1 MRRIIAATV
10 ILLIVLGSSIGIY
23 FKIIF
28 EVDRLTDIACEIRES
43 VGQKEKTDFWETKR
57 LSDAWDRSETF
68 MVSFLP
74 HSELDDIEIGI
85 KNIENYHEQ
94 GLTDEY
100 LEEINSVINR
110 LEHIK
115 ESEKPT
121 IKNIF

>member
-10 ILLIVLGSSIGIY
+10 ILLVVLGSSIGIY
-23 FKIIF
+23 FKIIS

-43 VGQKEKTDFWETKR
+43 VGQKEKTDYRETKR

-74 HSELDDIEIGI
+74 HSELDEIEIGI

>member
-10 ILLIVLGSSIGIY
+10 ILLIVLGASIGIY
-23 FKIIF
+23 FKIIS
-28 EVDRLTDIACEIRES
+28 EVDRLTDIACEIREY

-57 LSDAWDRSETF
+57 LSDAWDRSEIF

>member
-23 FKIIF
+23 FKIIS
-28 EVDRLTDIACEIRES
+28 EVDRLTDIAYEIRES
-43 VGQKEKTDFWETKR
+43 VVQKEKTDFWETKR
-57 LSDAWDRSETF
+57 LSDAWDRSETL

>member
-1 MRRIIAATV
+1 MKRIIAATV

-23 FKIIF
+23 FKIIS
-28 EVDRLTDIACEIRES
+28 EVDRLTDIACEIQES

-100 LEEINSVINR
+100 LEEINCVINR

>member
-1 MRRIIAATV
+1 MKRIIAAV
-10 ILLIVLGSSIGIY
+10 AILLIAVGSSAGIY
-23 FKIIF
+23 FKIIKK
-28 EVDRLTDIACEIRES
+28 VDELTLTASEIREGVCQS
-43 VGQKEKTDFWETKR
+43 GKTNYDDTKR
-57 LSDAWDRSETF
+57 LSESWDKAERF

-85 KNIENYHEQ
+85 RNIENYHEQ

-100 LEEINSVINR
+100 LEELNNCINR

>member
-10 ILLIVLGSSIGIY
+10 ILLVVLGSSIGIY
-23 FKIIF
+23 FKIIS

-57 LSDAWDRSETF
+57 LSDAWDRSETL

>member
-23 FKIIF
+23 FKIIS

-74 HSELDDIEIGI
+74 HSELDDIEIVI

>member
-1 MRRIIAATV
+1 MKRIIAATV
-10 ILLIVLGSSIGIY
+10 ILFIVLGSSIGIY
-23 FKIIF
+23 FKIIS

-43 VGQKEKTDFWETKR
+43 VGQKEKRDFWETKR

-100 LEEINSVINR
+100 LEEINCVINR

>member
-1 MRRIIAATV
+1 MKRIIAAVV
-10 ILLIVLGSSIGIY
+10 ILLLVLVSSIGIY
-23 FKIIF
+23 FKILSN
-28 EVDRLTDIACEIRES
+28 VDSLTETACEIRDS
-43 VGQKEKTDFWETKR
+43 VNHKQKTDFWETKR
-57 LSDAWDRSETF
+57 LSDEWNSSEIF

-85 KNIENYHEQ
+85 RNIENYHEQ

-100 LEEINSVINR
+100 LEELNNVINR

>member
-23 FKIIF
+23 FKIIS

-100 LEEINSVINR
+100 LEEINSVINS

>member
-23 FKIIF
+23 FKIIS

-43 VGQKEKTDFWETKR
+43 VSQKEKTDFWETKR

-85 KNIENYHEQ
+85 KSIENYHEQ

-110 LEHIK
+110 LEHII

>member
-10 ILLIVLGSSIGIY
+10 ILLVVLGSSIGIY
-23 FKIIF
+23 FKIIS
-28 EVDRLTDIACEIRES
+28 EVDRLTDIACEIRDS

-57 LSDAWDRSETF
+57 LSDAWDRSETL

-100 LEEINSVINR
+100 LEEINCVINR

>member
-1 MRRIIAATV
+1 MRRIIAAVV
-10 ILLIVLGSSIGIY
+10 ILLVIFGSSIGIY
-23 FKIIF
+23 FRIISN
-28 EVDRLTDIACEIRES
+28 VDSLAETACEIRDS
-43 VGQKEKTDFWETKR
+43 VNQKKETDFWETKR
-57 LSDAWDRSETF
+57 LSDEWDRSEIF

-85 KNIENYHEQ
+85 RNIENYHEQ

-100 LEEINSVINR
+100 LEELNNVINR

-121 IKNIF
+121 VKNIF

>member
-1 MRRIIAATV
+1 MKRIIAATV
-10 ILLIVLGSSIGIY
+10 ILLIVLGSSISIY
-23 FKIIF
+23 FKIIS

-57 LSDAWDRSETF
+57 LSDAWVRSETF
-68 MVSFLP
+68 LVSFLP

>member
-1 MRRIIAATV
+1 MKRIIAALA
-10 ILLIVLGSSIGIY
+10 ILIIAFGSSAWIY
-23 FKIIF
+23 LKIIST
-28 EVDRLTDIACEIRES
+28 VDELTDIAEEMRNTVNER
-43 VGQKEKTDFWETKR
+43 EKTNYIETKR
-57 LSDAWDRSETF
+57 FSDAWDKAENF

-85 KNIENYHEQ
+85 KNIANYHEQ

-100 LEEINSVINR
+100 LEELNNVINR

>member
-1 MRRIIAATV
+1 MRRIIAAVV
-10 ILLIVLGSSIGIY
+10 ILLIVFGSAVGIY
-23 FKIIF
+23 FKIIS

-43 VGQKEKTDFWETKR
+43 VIKKGETDFWETKR
-57 LSDAWDRSETF
+57 LSDAWDKSETF

-100 LEEINSVINR
+100 LEEMNSVINR

-115 ESEKPT
+115 ETEKPT

>member
-1 MRRIIAATV
+1 
-10 ILLIVLGSSIGIY
+10 
-23 FKIIF
+23 
-28 EVDRLTDIACEIRES
+28 
-43 VGQKEKTDFWETKR
+43 
-57 LSDAWDRSETF
+57 

-100 LEEINSVINR
+100 LEEINCVINR

>member
-23 FKIIF
+23 FKIVS

>member
-1 MRRIIAATV
+1 
-10 ILLIVLGSSIGIY
+10 
-23 FKIIF
+23 
-28 EVDRLTDIACEIRES
+28 
-43 VGQKEKTDFWETKR
+43 
-57 LSDAWDRSETF
+57 

-100 LEEINSVINR
+100 LEEINCVIIR

>member
-1 MRRIIAATV
+1 MRRIIAAVV
-10 ILLIVLGSSIGIY
+10 ILLIVFGLSVGIY
-23 FKIIF
+23 FKIIS
-28 EVDRLTDIACEIRES
+28 EVDMLTDIACEIRDS
-43 VGQKEKTDFWETKR
+43 VRQKEKTDFWETRR
-57 LSDAWDRSETF
+57 LSDAWDKSETF

-100 LEEINSVINR
+100 LEEMNNVINR

-115 ESEKPT
+115 ETEKPT
-121 IKNIF
+121 VKNIF

>member
-23 FKIIF
+23 FKIIS

-94 GLTDEY
+94 GLIDEY

>member
-10 ILLIVLGSSIGIY
+10 ILLVVLGSSIGIY
-23 FKIIF
+23 FKIIS

-43 VGQKEKTDFWETKR
+43 VGQNEKTDFWETKR
-57 LSDAWDRSETF
+57 LFDAWDRSETF

>member
-10 ILLIVLGSSIGIY
+10 ILLIVLGSSIGLY

-100 LEEINSVINR
+100 LEEINSLINR

>member
-23 FKIIF
+23 FKIIS
-28 EVDRLTDIACEIRES
+28 EVDRLTDIACKIRES

>member
-1 MRRIIAATV
+1 MRRIIAGFV
-10 ILLIVLGSSIGIY
+10 ILIVVFGLSTWIY
-23 FKIIF
+23 LRIIST
-28 EVDRLTDIACEIRES
+28 VDELTDTAEKIRSSVNES
-43 VGQKEKTDFWETKR
+43 GTTDRSDTKR
-57 LSDAWDRSETF
+57 LSDSWDRAENF

-85 KNIENYHEQ
+85 RNIVNYHEQ

-100 LEEINSVINR
+100 LEEINNVINR

>member
-23 FKIIF
+23 FKIIS

-57 LSDAWDRSETF
+57 LSDVWDRSETF

>member
-1 MRRIIAATV
+1 MRRIIAAVV
-10 ILLIVLGSSIGIY
+10 ILLVVLGSSLGIY
-23 FKIIF
+23 FRIISN
-28 EVDRLTDIACEIRES
+28 VDGLTKTACEIRES
-43 VGQKEKTDFWETKR
+43 VNKNEKTDFWETKR
-57 LSDAWDRSETF
+57 LSDEWDRSEMF

-100 LEEINSVINR
+100 LEELNNVINR

>member
-1 MRRIIAATV
+1 MKRIIAAV
-10 ILLIVLGSSIGIY
+10 AILLIAVGSSAGIY
-23 FKIIF
+23 FKIIKK
-28 EVDRLTDIACEIRES
+28 VDELTLTASEIREGVCQS
-43 VGQKEKTDFWETKR
+43 GKTNYDDTKR
-57 LSDAWDRSETF
+57 LSESWDKAERF

-85 KNIENYHEQ
+85 RNIENYHEQ

>member
-23 FKIIF
+23 FKIIS

-43 VGQKEKTDFWETKR
+43 VGQKEKTDFWETKS

>member
-23 FKIIF
+23 FKIIS

-94 GLTDEY
+94 GLADEY

>member
-1 MRRIIAATV
+1 MKRIIAATV

-23 FKIIF
+23 FKIIS

-43 VGQKEKTDFWETKR
+43 VGQKEKTDFLETKR

-100 LEEINSVINR
+100 LEEINCVINR

>member
-23 FKIIF
+23 FKIIS
-28 EVDRLTDIACEIRES
+28 EVDRLTDIACEIRKS

>member
-23 FKIIF
+23 FKIIS
-28 EVDRLTDIACEIRES
+28 EVDRLTDIACEIRDS

-57 LSDAWDRSETF
+57 LSDAWDRSETL

>member
-23 FKIIF
+23 FKIIS
-28 EVDRLTDIACEIRES
+28 EVDRLTDIACEIRDS

-85 KNIENYHEQ
+85 KNIKNYHEQ